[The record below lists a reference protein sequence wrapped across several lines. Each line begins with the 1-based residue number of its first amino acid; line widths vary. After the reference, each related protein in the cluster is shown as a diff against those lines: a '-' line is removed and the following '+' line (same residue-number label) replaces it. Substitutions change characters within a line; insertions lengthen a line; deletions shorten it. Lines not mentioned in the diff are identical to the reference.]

1 MKNLKL
7 THPVWYLVDLPARDP
22 RQLPAPE
29 VLVVDVVGD
38 LLEILEVGA
47 DKHVAKGD
55 EVTVV
60 HVLDLEGKDFFKR
73 EYLFPQKISGK
84 VQKEVIFFQIS
95 YFRFTTAFVHSGRK

>member
-1 MKNLKL
+1 MKSLKL

-38 LLEILEVGA
+38 LLEILEVGT

-55 EVTVV
+55 EVAVV
-60 HVLDLEGKDFFKR
+60 HVLDLERDDFFKKRKFISSKVFR
-73 EYLFPQKISGK
+73 ESKK
-84 VQKEVIFFQIS
+84 VIFLQIS
-95 YFRFTTAFVHSGRK
+95 DFRFTMAFVLSER